1 MNQGVLIVDDHELIR
16 RGVIRL
22 LEEAGYQNIFQ
33 ASNGV
38 EALSLIQQKGNA
50 IHVVIL
56 DLSMPK
62 MNGLEL
68 VDHLVNVHHI
78 TIGIIMFSVFFDEE
92 TRQKFFSLGN
102 ENIITQEF
110 LRKGN
115 SVRLLLDEVATTL
128 EKIKSKRLA
137 RNKKEYSMISERLL
151 EIESQLKLLN
161 ELQKNRSGFLYNL
174 GMDVLRTLVIALFI
188 ISFIYVGVGDFISNI
203 ISQIKIP
210 NK

>member
-16 RGVIRL
+16 RGVIGL
-22 LEEAGYQNIFQ
+22 LEKAGYQNIFQ

-56 DLSMPK
+56 DLRMPK

-78 TIGIIMFSVFFDEE
+78 TIGIIMFSVVFDEE

-102 ENIITQEF
+102 ENIITQEYLF
-110 LRKGN
+110 KGN
-115 SVRLLLDEVATTL
+115 SVRLLDEVATTL